1 MRQLTLYITISTM
14 LLLGAACS
22 KQEESAKQEAATTSA
37 AADTADMIFNNAKV
51 YTVNPK
57 QPWAEAVAIKG
68 NKLVYV
74 GDSAGADK
82 LKGDKTEVLDLA
94 GKMVLPG
101 FVSGHDHLLA
111 GAWMGYGVG
120 LYDARSKEEYLKLIK
135 DYADQ
140 HPDEKFILGSGWNAT
155 VYGSNP
161 TAKEL
166 DTVTGDRPAILL
178 DFSSHDAWYNTKA
191 MQLGGIDKNTKD
203 PLPGLTYWIR
213 DKDGN
218 PTGVAKELAWMEG
231 YVKSGAWQPDKM
243 IPDSQDELSTAAAV
257 AGLTAYINQGLIT
270 PNVKNLDEHY
280 KDHQIAFAMM
290 AELEKQGK
298 LRLRTGLQYL
308 YKNGKEPIDKMIQYA
323 SEFRDKYKSDQ
334 LFISGIKIHPEGVWV
349 SHASQ
354 QLEPFADQPDNHG
367 PVGIEEERVREVIMA
382 GNKAGFDISV
392 HVDGS
397 KTVRTTIDSYLA
409 AKEAG
414 YTDARNSLQHYSL
427 VHPDDMQLVIK
438 HKIPVNYTPVWV
450 TTWSDS
456 LNAALTI
463 FGKKRTETY
472 MQQHRTAIDGGIS
485 VSISADVPGSPQYT
499 LPPLLQCEA
508 GITRLDPTDPKAETP
523 FPPPEQAITLEQ
535 CLKSITYEG
544 AWQMRMEDKIG
555 SLEVGKYADLVIL
568 EKNLFDVD
576 PKQIADVKILA
587 TMMDGR
593 FTYKIENPPE
603 EDDEFADREEGRW
616 TLPAK

>member
-1 MRQLTLYITISTM
+1 M
-14 LLLGAACS
+14 LLLLGVACS
-22 KQEESAKQEAATTSA
+22 KHDKSAKGTTSPAAKAEAADYVFTGG
-37 AADTADMIFNNAKV
+37 KV
-51 YTVNPK
+51 YTVNK
-57 QPWAEAVAIKG
+57 QQPWAEAVAIKG
-68 NKLVYV
+68 NKITFV
-74 GDSAGADK
+74 GSSEGVKKHIGPKTKTID
-82 LKGDKTEVLDLA
+82 LKG
-94 GKMVLPG
+94 KMMLPG

-111 GAWMGYGVG
+111 GAWMGYGVK

-135 DYADQ
+135 GYADK

-155 VYGSNP
+155 VYGGTP
-161 TAKEL
+161 TAKDL
-166 DTVTGDRPAILL
+166 DTVVSDRPTILL
-178 DFSSHDAWYNTKA
+178 DFSSHDAWFNSKA
-191 MQLGGIDKNTKD
+191 LQMGGVDKNTKD
-203 PLPGLTYWIR
+203 PLPGLTYWVR

-218 PTGVAKELAWMEG
+218 PTGVAKELAWMG
-231 YVKSGAWQPDKM
+231 AYVKSGAWQPDKM
-243 IPDSQDELSTAAAV
+243 IPESQDELSGAAV
-257 AGLTAYINQGLIT
+257 RAGLTAYINQGLIT
-270 PNVKNLDEHY
+270 PNVKDLDAHY
-280 KDHQIAFAMM
+280 QDHKIALALLG
-290 AELEKQGK
+290 ELEKQHK

-308 YKNGKEPIDKMIQYA
+308 YKNGKEPVDKLIQYA
-323 SEFRDKYKSDQ
+323 SEFRGKYHSDQ

-354 QLEPFADQPDNHG
+354 QLEPFTDQPNNRG
-367 PVGIEEERVREVIMA
+367 PVGIDAKRVREVILA

-397 KTVRTTIDSYLA
+397 KTVRTTIDSFIA

-414 YTDARNSLQHYSL
+414 FTDARNSLQHYSL
-427 VHPDDMQLVIK
+427 VHPDDMQRVIK
-438 HKIPVNYTPVWV
+438 YKIPVNYTPIWV

-456 LNAALTI
+456 LNAAMTI

-472 MQQHRTAIDGGIS
+472 MQQHRTAIDGGIR

-508 GITRLDPTDPKAETP
+508 GITRLDPTNPKADTV
-523 FPPPEQAITLEQ
+523 FPPANQAITLEQ
-535 CLKSITYEG
+535 CLKAITIDP

-576 PKQIADVKILA
+576 ATEIGDVKVLA

-593 FTYKIENPPE
+593 FTYKIEIPQKKH
-603 EDDEFADREEGRW
+603 DEFTDREKARW
-616 TLPAK
+616 YY